1 MPKAPGTA
9 TSSNPSRELLLNPAL
24 VDEYALLLQ
33 QKRALETQVRVLTG
47 EGSRFQLLDRQ
58 VREAADRRPATDRFL
73 FHGFKF
79 QIECSPKENEA
90 MPDWKKLVRA
100 FSLKALMPWV
110 SITQKAVK
118 QLLASK
124 AEPEAEYEQF
134 FTKSRTGSRKLNVIP
149 KTAPA
154 AVEEAA

>member
-9 TSSNPSRELLLNPAL
+9 TSSPSGRELLLAPTL

-47 EGSRFQLLDRQ
+47 EGSRFDLLDRQ
-58 VREAADRRPATDRFL
+58 VRAAADKRPATDRFL

-90 MPDWKKLVRA
+90 APDWKKLVRA
-100 FSLKALMPWV
+100 FTLKSLMPWV

-118 QLLASK
+118 SLLASQS
-124 AEPEAEYEQF
+124 EPEAEYEQF
-134 FTKSRTGSRKLNVIP
+134 FTKSRTGSRKLSVIP
-149 KTAPA
+149 NAAPA
-154 AVEEAA
+154 QEAA